1 MKTITL
7 NLTGKFAHWTP
18 NSIILDNPNEE
29 IKIQVCDAIKGV
41 DTILEVNGENKRP
54 ENGELIVCV
63 KDKLSVVVKRYKDGK
78 LLTKVKAPDIE
89 IQTLEDGTI
98 EVVDKFAILEREVK
112 ELAGMVEKML
122 IALSVLFKGGKHD

>member
-29 IKIQVCDAIKGV
+29 VKIRVCDAIKGV

-54 ENGELIVCV
+54 ENGELVVCV
-63 KDKLSVVVKRYKDGK
+63 KDKLSVVIKRYKDGK

-98 EVVDKFAILEREVK
+98 EVVDKFAMLEREVK

>member
-29 IKIQVCDAIKGV
+29 IKIRICDAIKGV

-63 KDKLSVVVKRYKDGK
+63 KDKLSVVVKRYRDGK

-98 EVVDKFAILEREVK
+98 EVVDKFAMLEREVK

>member
-7 NLTGKFAHWTP
+7 NMTGKFAHWTP

-29 IKIQVCDAIKGV
+29 IKIRVCDAIKGV
-41 DTILEVNGENKRP
+41 DTILEVNGENKRL

-63 KDKLSVVVKRYKDGK
+63 KDKLLVVVKRYKGGK

-98 EVVDKFAILEREVK
+98 EVIDKFAMLEREVK

>member
-29 IKIQVCDAIKGV
+29 IKIRVCDAIKGV

-98 EVVDKFAILEREVK
+98 EVVDKFAMLEREVK

>member
-41 DTILEVNGENKRP
+41 DTILEVNGENKRL
-54 ENGELIVCV
+54 ENGELVVCV
-63 KDKLSVVVKRYKDGK
+63 KDKLSVVVKRYRDGK

-98 EVVDKFAILEREVK
+98 EVVDKFAMLEREVK

>member
-29 IKIQVCDAIKGV
+29 IKIRVCDAIKGV
-41 DTILEVNGENKRP
+41 DTILEVNGENKRL

-63 KDKLSVVVKRYKDGK
+63 KDKLSVVAKRYKDGK

>member
-29 IKIQVCDAIKGV
+29 IKIRVCDAIKGV
-41 DTILEVNGENKRP
+41 DTILEVNGENKRI

-98 EVVDKFAILEREVK
+98 EVVDKFAMLEREVK

>member
-29 IKIQVCDAIKGV
+29 IKIRVCDAIKGV
-41 DTILEVNGENKRP
+41 DTILEVNGENKRL

-63 KDKLSVVVKRYKDGK
+63 KDKLLVVVKRYKGGK

-98 EVVDKFAILEREVK
+98 EAVDKFAILEREVK

>member
-29 IKIQVCDAIKGV
+29 IKIRVCDAIKGV

>member
-29 IKIQVCDAIKGV
+29 IKIRVCDAIKGV

-54 ENGELIVCV
+54 ENGELVVCV

>member
-29 IKIQVCDAIKGV
+29 IKIRVCDAIKGV
-41 DTILEVNGENKRP
+41 DTILEVNGENKRL

-63 KDKLSVVVKRYKDGK
+63 KNKLSVVVKRYKDGK

-98 EVVDKFAILEREVK
+98 EVVDKFAMLEREVK

>member
-29 IKIQVCDAIKGV
+29 IKIRVCDAIKGV
-41 DTILEVNGENKRP
+41 DTILEVNGENKRL
-54 ENGELIVCV
+54 ENSELIVCV

>member
-29 IKIQVCDAIKGV
+29 IKIRVCDAIKGV
-41 DTILEVNGENKRP
+41 DTILEVNGENKRI

>member
-29 IKIQVCDAIKGV
+29 IKIRVCDAIKGV
-41 DTILEVNGENKRP
+41 DTILEVNGENKRL
-54 ENGELIVCV
+54 ENGELVVCV
-63 KDKLSVVVKRYKDGK
+63 KDKLFVVVKRYKNGK

-98 EVVDKFAILEREVK
+98 EVVDKFAMLEREVK

>member
-29 IKIQVCDAIKGV
+29 IKIRVCDAIKGV
-41 DTILEVNGENKRP
+41 DTVLEVNGENKRP
-54 ENGELIVCV
+54 ENGELVVCV
-63 KDKLSVVVKRYKDGK
+63 KDKLSVFAKRYKDGK

-98 EVVDKFAILEREVK
+98 EVVDKFALLEREVK

>member
-18 NSIILDNPNEE
+18 NSIILDNPSEE
-29 IKIQVCDAIKGV
+29 IKIRVCDAIKGV

-54 ENGELIVCV
+54 ENGELVVCV

-98 EVVDKFAILEREVK
+98 EVVDKFTILEREVK

>member
-18 NSIILDNPNEE
+18 NSIILDNPSEE
-29 IKIQVCDAIKGV
+29 IKIQVCDTIKGA

-54 ENGELIVCV
+54 ENGELVVCV
-63 KDKLSVVVKRYKDGK
+63 KDKLSVFAKRYKDGK

-98 EVVDKFAILEREVK
+98 EAIDKFAMLEREVK

>member
-29 IKIQVCDAIKGV
+29 IKIRVCDAIKGV
-41 DTILEVNGENKRP
+41 DTILEVNGENKRL

-63 KDKLSVVVKRYKDGK
+63 KDKLSDFAKRYKDGK

-98 EVVDKFAILEREVK
+98 EVIDKFAILEREVK

>member
-29 IKIQVCDAIKGV
+29 IKIRVCDAIKGV

-63 KDKLSVVVKRYKDGK
+63 KDKLSVVAKRYKDGK

-112 ELAGMVEKML
+112 EIAGMVEKML

>member
-29 IKIQVCDAIKGV
+29 IKIQVCDTIKGA

-54 ENGELIVCV
+54 ENGELVVCV
-63 KDKLSVVVKRYKDGK
+63 KDKLSVFAKRYKDGK

-98 EVVDKFAILEREVK
+98 EVVDKFTILEREVK

>member
-29 IKIQVCDAIKGV
+29 IKIRVCDAIKGV

-54 ENGELIVCV
+54 ENGELVVCV
-63 KDKLSVVVKRYKDGK
+63 KDKLSVVAKRYKDGK

-98 EVVDKFAILEREVK
+98 EVVDKFAMLEREVK

>member
-29 IKIQVCDAIKGV
+29 IKIRVCDTIKGV
-41 DTILEVNGENKRP
+41 DTILEVNGENKRL

-63 KDKLSVVVKRYKDGK
+63 KDKLSVFAKRYKDGK

>member
-29 IKIQVCDAIKGV
+29 IKIQVCDTIKGA
-41 DTILEVNGENKRP
+41 DTILEVNGENKRL
-54 ENGELIVCV
+54 ENGELVVCV
-63 KDKLSVVVKRYKDGK
+63 KDKLSVVIKRYKDGK

-98 EVVDKFAILEREVK
+98 EVVDKFAMLEREVK

>member
-18 NSIILDNPNEE
+18 NSIILDNPSEE
-29 IKIQVCDAIKGV
+29 IKIQVCDTIKGA

>member
-29 IKIQVCDAIKGV
+29 IKIRVCDAIKGV

-63 KDKLSVVVKRYKDGK
+63 KDKLLVVVKRYKGGK

-98 EVVDKFAILEREVK
+98 EVIDKFAMLEREVK

>member
-29 IKIQVCDAIKGV
+29 IKIRVCDAIKGV

-54 ENGELIVCV
+54 ENGELVVCV
-63 KDKLSVVVKRYKDGK
+63 KDKLSVAVKRYKDGK
-78 LLTKVKAPDIE
+78 LLTKAKAPDIE

>member
-29 IKIQVCDAIKGV
+29 IKIRVCDAIKGV
-41 DTILEVNGENKRP
+41 DTILEVNGENKRL

-63 KDKLSVVVKRYKDGK
+63 KDKLLVVVKRYKGGK

-98 EVVDKFAILEREVK
+98 EVIDKFAILEREVK

>member
-18 NSIILDNPNEE
+18 NSIILDNPSEE
-29 IKIQVCDAIKGV
+29 IKIRVCDTIKGV
-41 DTILEVNGENKRP
+41 DTILEVNGENKRL

-63 KDKLSVVVKRYKDGK
+63 KDKLLVVVKRYKGGK

-98 EVVDKFAILEREVK
+98 EVIDKFAILEREVK

>member
-29 IKIQVCDAIKGV
+29 IKIRVCDAIKGV

-54 ENGELIVCV
+54 ENGELVVCV

-98 EVVDKFAILEREVK
+98 EVVDKFDMLEREVK

>member
-29 IKIQVCDAIKGV
+29 IKIRVCDAIKGV

-54 ENGELIVCV
+54 ENGELVVCV
-63 KDKLSVVVKRYKDGK
+63 KDKLSVVIKRYKDGK

-98 EVVDKFAILEREVK
+98 EVVDKFAMLEREVK

>member
-29 IKIQVCDAIKGV
+29 IKIRVCDAIKGV

-54 ENGELIVCV
+54 ENGELVVCV
-63 KDKLSVVVKRYKDGK
+63 KDKLSVVIKRYKDGK

-98 EVVDKFAILEREVK
+98 EVVDKFTILEREVK

>member
-18 NSIILDNPNEE
+18 NSIILDNPSEE
-29 IKIQVCDAIKGV
+29 IKIRVCDAIKGV

-63 KDKLSVVVKRYKDGK
+63 KDKLSVVVKRYKGGK

-122 IALSVLFKGGKHD
+122 IALSVLFRGGKHD

>member
-29 IKIQVCDAIKGV
+29 IKIQVCDAIKGA
-41 DTILEVNGENKRP
+41 DTILEVNGENKRL

-122 IALSVLFKGGKHD
+122 IALSVLFRGGKHD

>member
-29 IKIQVCDAIKGV
+29 IKIRVCDTIKGV
-41 DTILEVNGENKRP
+41 DTILEVNGENKRL
-54 ENGELIVCV
+54 ENGELVVCV
-63 KDKLSVVVKRYKDGK
+63 KDKLSVFAKRYKDGK

-98 EVVDKFAILEREVK
+98 EAVDKFAMLEREVK

>member
-29 IKIQVCDAIKGV
+29 IKIRVRDAIKGV

-54 ENGELIVCV
+54 ENGELVVCV
-63 KDKLSVVVKRYKDGK
+63 KDKLSVVIKRYKDGK

>member
-29 IKIQVCDAIKGV
+29 IKIQVCDTIKGA

-54 ENGELIVCV
+54 ENGELVVCV
-63 KDKLSVVVKRYKDGK
+63 KDKLSVVIKRYKDGK

-98 EVVDKFAILEREVK
+98 EVVDKFAMLEREVK

>member
-29 IKIQVCDAIKGV
+29 IKIRVCDAIKGV
-41 DTILEVNGENKRP
+41 DTILEVNGENKRL
-54 ENGELIVCV
+54 ENGELVVCV
-63 KDKLSVVVKRYKDGK
+63 KDKLSVFAKRYKDGK

-98 EVVDKFAILEREVK
+98 EVVDKFTILEREVK

>member
-18 NSIILDNPNEE
+18 NSIILDNPSEE
-29 IKIQVCDAIKGV
+29 IKIRVCDAIKGV
-41 DTILEVNGENKRP
+41 DTILEVNGENKRL

-63 KDKLSVVVKRYKDGK
+63 KDKLLVVVKRYKGGK

-98 EVVDKFAILEREVK
+98 EVIDKFAILEREVK